1 MQRFSR
7 YGWWF
12 AVFGIMAF
20 LVVALR
26 QCGIDPVPSARSLDD
41 WELSEL
47 VEHLNVRGL
56 NVHLR
61 STQENGAI
69 AQTAFLT
76 LTDRNWR
83 SLNALKKDKKC
94 IHEWRGVLFCE
105 RVGESD
111 TAHFADQWGDQ
122 CLTVGPFL
130 FYGDVEL
137 LHRVRSALTSS
148 APLELH

>member
-12 AVFGIMAF
+12 VVLGIMAC
-20 LVVALR
+20 LVVAFR
-26 QCGIDPVPSARSLDD
+26 QCGINPVPSARSLDD

-47 VEHLNVRGL
+47 VEHLNVKGL
-56 NVHLR
+56 NVHLQ
-61 STQENGAI
+61 STQQNGAI
-69 AQTAFLT
+69 GQTAFLT
-76 LTDRNWR
+76 LTERNWR

-111 TAHFADQWGDQ
+111 TAYFAEQWGDQ
-122 CLTVGPFL
+122 CLAVGPFL
-130 FYGDVEL
+130 FYGDTEL

-148 APLELH
+148 APLEVH